1 MDIQYFYLLNISETC
16 FPSRQNLEHTL
27 NIHCGAL
34 PLLPWW
40 LLTVIFHLYS
50 RMASKPHMHIQYV
63 TTAAPISST
72 TTLPNL
78 RALLFCLRLLL
89 FLDRNPQP
97 PSGFNL
103 TGRLGQSSVFWPRC
117 WTSQQ
122 SDKNSACRSQT
133 ASAKLLNAQ
142 RYTLSQPRI
151 TTGTDA

>member
-1 MDIQYFYLLNISETC
+1 
-16 FPSRQNLEHTL
+16 
-27 NIHCGAL
+27 
-34 PLLPWW
+34 
-40 LLTVIFHLYS
+40 
-50 RMASKPHMHIQYV
+50 MASKPHMHIQYV